1 MVLRPIRPA
10 GLPRAE
16 APWATVD
23 HLPAGSPGGPGRRTP
38 GAGDGTEEG
47 DRRRRR
53 AGGGA
58 PPPPNRL
65 CLTSRRHAG

>member
-53 AGGGA
+53 AGGARRRLRIDCAWQAGA
-58 PPPPNRL
+58 TRV
-65 CLTSRRHAG
+65 